1 MRRSC
6 DGRRMST
13 EPHRSIARAVVG
25 GAVLLV
31 VALVAGAVAIAT
43 QTWPVLYVAG
53 VVAVAG
59 LVWLGFG
66 LVARAV
72 ELGVRASRD

>member
-1 MRRSC
+1 MSPEPRRSV
-6 DGRRMST
+6 
-13 EPHRSIARAVVG
+13 ARAVVG
-25 GAVLLV
+25 GAGLLA
-31 VALVAGAVAIAT
+31 VAVVAGAVAIAT

-53 VVAVAG
+53 VAAVAG

>member
-1 MRRSC
+1 
-6 DGRRMST
+6 MSP

-25 GAVLLV
+25 GAALLV
-31 VALVAGAVAIAT
+31 LAVVAGAAAITT
-43 QTWPVLYVAG
+43 QTWPVLYGAG

-66 LVARAV
+66 LVAHAV